1 MPEATMGAVIGHLL
15 AVLREGFEGPGRWN
29 YYTDRSAVA
38 GLFRTLARLNAA
50 EASQMWGGTSIA
62 AHVFHLT
69 FGLAASSAWI
79 GGDRMPRDWVES
91 WRVSTVDDA
100 AWSSMLDKLRAG
112 YDELRQAIESKAASS
127 AESMG
132 GAIGVIAHVA
142 YHVGAIRQKLA
153 YSQQT

>member
-1 MPEATMGAVIGHLL
+1 MAEVNMGAVIGHLL

-29 YYTDRSAVA
+29 YYSDRSAVA

-50 EASQMWGGTSIA
+50 EASRPWGGTSIA
-62 AHVFHLT
+62 AHVHHVT
-69 FGLAASSAWI
+69 FGLTASSAWI
-79 GGDRMPRDWVES
+79 QGDRMPREWSES
-91 WRVSTVDDA
+91 WRISTVDDA
-100 AWSSMLDKLRAG
+100 EWPGMLEKLRAG
-112 YDELRQAIESKAASS
+112 YDGLRQAIETKAASS

-153 YSQQT
+153 YSRQT